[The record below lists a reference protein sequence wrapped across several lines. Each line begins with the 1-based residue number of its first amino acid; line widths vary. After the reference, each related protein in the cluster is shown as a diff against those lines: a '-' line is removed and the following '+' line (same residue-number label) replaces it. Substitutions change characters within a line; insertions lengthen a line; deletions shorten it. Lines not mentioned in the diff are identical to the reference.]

1 MRERTRVY
9 SEDRANI
16 EAGTFAKWL
25 RLREAGKY
33 GDTLEGEAF
42 KGAVK
47 FTFRIHGDVFQWQAV
62 RQRGGNVEQISGV
75 IRYEKVPCNY
85 GGWRLFFLCPDT
97 GARCLKLYFVCQAF
111 RSMAAAG
118 LHYKTESLSEERR
131 LKRSLRR
138 VEKVIGDDDH
148 WYIKPKGMHQTTYSR
163 YVAKHKAI
171 DRRLAAI
178 EAKRTGALFA
188 HSLRLFGGS
197 LGARLNAL
205 TS

>member
-25 RLREAGKY
+25 RLREAEKY

-85 GGWRLFFLCPDT
+85 GGFP
-97 GARCLKLYFVCQAF
+97 
-111 RSMAAAG
+111 
-118 LHYKTESLSEERR
+118 LHGGG
-131 LKRSLRR
+131 R
-138 VEKVIGDDDH
+138 VAL
-148 WYIKPKGMHQTTYSR
+148 Q
-163 YVAKHKAI
+163 
-171 DRRLAAI
+171 DR
-178 EAKRTGALFA
+178 K
-188 HSLRLFGGS
+188 S
-197 LGARLNAL
+197 
-205 TS
+205 